1 MRRALEAA
9 WWFLLG
15 AFLMNLLSAYIL
27 FGLIEQSATAEPKR
41 TFFSIAVLV
50 LPALVIVGT
59 CLAVASL
66 KRRFPRVG

>member
-1 MRRALEAA
+1 MRRFLEAA

-15 AFLMNLLSAYIL
+15 AFLMHMLSAYIL
-27 FGLIEQSATAEPKR
+27 FGLLEQSATAEPKR

-59 CLAVASL
+59 CLAVAYL
-66 KRRFPRVG
+66 KRRFPRAG

>member
-1 MRRALEAA
+1 VKRFLEAA

-15 AFLMNLLSAYIL
+15 AFLMHLLSAYIL

-41 TFFSIAVLV
+41 TFFSIAVLI

-59 CLAVASL
+59 CLLVVYL
-66 KRRFPRVG
+66 KRRFPRAG